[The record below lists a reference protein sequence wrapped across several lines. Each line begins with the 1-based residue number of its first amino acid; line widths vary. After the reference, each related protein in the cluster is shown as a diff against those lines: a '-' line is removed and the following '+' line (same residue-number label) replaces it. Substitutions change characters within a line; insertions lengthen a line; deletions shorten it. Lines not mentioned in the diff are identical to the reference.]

1 MSQVAKRYARA
12 MFEVA
17 SAQGVVDRVEEE
29 LFALAQTLTSSPQL
43 EQWLVHPHVTG
54 DQKKEVFHP
63 VLSNMLEITG
73 NLLFLLIDRHRESEL
88 PAIAVAYKHLAD
100 EARGTA
106 DAEVTTAT
114 PLTEEDHKRL
124 SAVFEKIVGKTVRVT
139 HRVDPEILG
148 GVVVRIGDR
157 LYDGSLKTKLHRFQ
171 RKLATT

>member
-29 LFALAQTLTSSPQL
+29 LFALAQTLTSSSQL

-54 DQKKEVFHP
+54 EQKKEAFRP
-63 VLSNMLEITG
+63 ALGSMLEITG

-88 PAIAVAYKHLAD
+88 PTIAAAYKLLAD
-100 EARGTA
+100 EVRGTA

-114 PLTEEDHKRL
+114 ALTEEDQKRL
-124 SAVFEKIVGKTVRVT
+124 STVFEKVVGKTVRIT
-139 HRVDPEILG
+139 HQVDPEILG
-148 GVVVRIGDR
+148 GVIVRIGDR

-171 RKLATT
+171 RELATT